1 MYPKIEVELED
12 VSYGCNH
19 LLFIDDLK
27 LFSES
32 DNVLKLMVNET
43 KEFFRTV
50 GLEMNIDKSAT
61 NSVICEDDAKLLGSH
76 EGYKYL
82 GITESRVGKNMT
94 NTVEKIVNSIESRVE
109 TLCKTRLNAKN
120 LIRAVN
126 EYAISQINYF
136 VGIVEMEPDQFKCID
151 DGIRSILIKY
161 HVHQQPACKERL
173 YLPRK

>member
-1 MYPKIEVELED
+1 MFIKNRFDSIIIKIMWNNTKLLKDNSIININKFNTLNLNLYLNKSD

-120 LIRAVN
+120 LIRAIT
-126 EYAISQINYF
+126 Y
-136 VGIVEMEPDQFKCID
+136 
-151 DGIRSILIKY
+151 
-161 HVHQQPACKERL
+161 L
-173 YLPRK
+173 YNNFYTYKIHLS